1 MTEFRRYIYN
11 YGRGEKMAGK
21 DYYGILGIPRNA
33 PDKDIKAAYRKLARK
48 FHPDVNP
55 GDKAAEARFK
65 EINEAFEV
73 LSDADKRK
81 KFDQYGSDFEN
92 AEAYARARQQQAQQQ
107 AQQQYGTYG
116 RGGGGGGGGAPYTTY
131 ETSDM
136 GDLNEVFESLLKGF
150 GTGGARGG
158 GRRASRRGRDI
169 EHPVEVSL
177 EEAYNGTKRV
187 MELQSEQ
194 ACPACQ
200 GMGRTK
206 TGVCQTCRGGGR
218 VIKPRR
224 LEVKIPAGVKDGSKV
239 RIAGEGEQGLGGS
252 PGDLYLII
260 KVAPHPMF
268 KREGDDLLV
277 DVPVSLA
284 SAVLGGEVQVP
295 TLKGSKLAL
304 RIPPETQ
311 NGKIFKLA
319 RQGMPR
325 LGDTNRG
332 DMLARM
338 AVVLP
343 TNLNDKERALFEQFR
358 SMRAG

>member
-1 MTEFRRYIYN
+1 
-11 YGRGEKMAGK
+11 MAGK
-21 DYYGILGIPRNA
+21 DYYGILGISKSA
-33 PDKDIKAAYRKLARK
+33 ADKDVKAAYRKMARK
-48 FHPDVNP
+48 YHPDVNP

-65 EINEAFEV
+65 QINEAFEV
-73 LSDADKRK
+73 LSDAAKRK
-81 KFDQYGSDFEN
+81 KFDQYGSDYEN
-92 AEAYARARQQQAQQQ
+92 AEAYARARQQ

-116 RGGGGGGGGAPYTTY
+116 RGGGGTPYTTY

-150 GTGGARGG
+150 GTGGARAG
-158 GRRASRRGRDI
+158 GRRAPRRGQDI
-169 EHPVEVSL
+169 QHQVEVTL
-177 EEAYNGTKRV
+177 EEAYNGTRRV

-206 TGVCQTCRGGGR
+206 NGVCQTCRGGGR

-239 RIAGEGEQGLGGS
+239 RVAGEGEQGQGGT
-252 PGDLYLII
+252 PGDLYLVI
-260 KVAPHPMF
+260 KVAPHPLF

-277 DVPVSLA
+277 DVPVSLVA
-284 SAVLGGEVQVP
+284 AVLGGEVQVP

-325 LGDTNRG
+325 LGDTSRG
-332 DMLARM
+332 DMLAKM
-338 AVVLP
+338 AVVVP
-343 TNLNDKERALFEQFR
+343 TNLNDKERALFEQLR
-358 SMRAG
+358 SMRPS

>member
-1 MTEFRRYIYN
+1 
-11 YGRGEKMAGK
+11 MAGK
-21 DYYGILGIPRNA
+21 DYYGILGISKSA
-33 PDKDIKAAYRKLARK
+33 SDKDVKAAYRKMARK
-48 FHPDVNP
+48 YHPDVNP

-65 EINEAFEV
+65 QINEAFEV
-73 LSDADKRK
+73 LSDAEKRK
-81 KFDQYGSDFEN
+81 KFDQYGSDYEN
-92 AEAYARARQQQAQQQ
+92 AEAYARARQQ

-116 RGGGGGGGGAPYTTY
+116 RGGGGTPYTTY

-150 GTGGARGG
+150 GTGGTRAG
-158 GRRASRRGRDI
+158 GRRAPRRGQDI
-169 EHPVEVSL
+169 QHQVEVTL
-177 EEAYNGTKRV
+177 EEAYNGTRRV

-206 TGVCQTCRGGGR
+206 TGACQTCRGAGR

-224 LEVKIPAGVKDGSKV
+224 LEVKIPAGVKEGSKV
-239 RIAGEGEQGLGGS
+239 RVAGEGEQGTGGT
-252 PGDLYLII
+252 PGDLYLVI
-260 KVAPHPMF
+260 KVASHPLF

-277 DVPVSLA
+277 DVPVSLVA
-284 SAVLGGEVQVP
+284 AVLGGEVQVP

-325 LGDTNRG
+325 LGDTSRG

-338 AVVLP
+338 AVVVP
-343 TNLNDKERALFEQFR
+343 TNLNDKERALFEQLR
-358 SMRAG
+358 SMRPS

>member
-1 MTEFRRYIYN
+1 
-11 YGRGEKMAGK
+11 MAGK
-21 DYYGILGIPRNA
+21 DYYGVLGIPKGA
-33 PDKDIKAAYRKLARK
+33 SDKDVKSAYRKLARK
-48 FHPDVNP
+48 YHPDVNP
-55 GDKAAEARFK
+55 GDKGAEARFK

-73 LSDADKRK
+73 LSDAEKRK
-81 KFDQYGSDFEN
+81 KYDQYGSDFEN
-92 AEAYARARQQQAQQQ
+92 QEAFARARQQ
-107 AQQQYGTYG
+107 AQQQYQSYG
-116 RGGGGGGGGAPYTTY
+116 RGGGGTPFTTY
-131 ETSDM
+131 ETADM
-136 GDLNEVFESLLKGF
+136 GDLNEVFESLFKGF
-150 GTGGARGG
+150 GQGGARGG
-158 GRRASRRGRDI
+158 RRAPKRGRDI
-169 EHPVEVSL
+169 EHPVEVTL
-177 EEAYNGTKRV
+177 EEAFNGTKRV

-194 ACPACQ
+194 PCPSCQ

-206 TGVCQTCRGGGR
+206 AGVCQMCRGAGR

-224 LEVKIPAGVKDGSKV
+224 LEVKIPAGVKEGSRV
-239 RIAGEGEQGLGGS
+239 RIAGEGEQGMGGS
-252 PGDLYLII
+252 PGDLYLLI

-295 TLKGSKLAL
+295 TLRGSKLAL

-311 NGKIFKLA
+311 NGKVFKLSK
-319 RQGMPR
+319 QGMPR
-325 LGDTNRG
+325 LGDSSRG

-358 SMRAG
+358 SMRPN

>member
-1 MTEFRRYIYN
+1 
-11 YGRGEKMAGK
+11 MAGK

-33 PDKDIKAAYRKLARK
+33 PDKDVKSAYRKMARK
-48 FHPDVNP
+48 YHPDVNP

-92 AEAYARARQQQAQQQ
+92 QEAFARARQQ
-107 AQQQYGTYG
+107 AQQQYQSYG
-116 RGGGGGGGGAPYTTY
+116 RQGGGAPFTTY

-136 GDLNEVFESLLKGF
+136 GDLNEVFESLFKGF
-150 GTGGARGG
+150 GQGGARGG
-158 GRRASRRGRDI
+158 GRRASRRGQDI
-169 EHPVEVSL
+169 EHPVEVTL
-177 EEAYNGTKRV
+177 EEAFNGTKRV

-194 ACPACQ
+194 PCPSCQ

-206 TGVCQTCRGGGR
+206 TGVCQTCRGAGR

-239 RIAGEGEQGLGGS
+239 RIAGEGEQGMGGS

-268 KREGDDLLV
+268 KREGDDLMV
-277 DVPVSLA
+277 EVPVSLA

-295 TLKGSKLAL
+295 TLRGSKLAL

-311 NGKIFKLA
+311 NGKVFKLSK
-319 RQGMPR
+319 QGMPR
-325 LGDTNRG
+325 LDGSSRG
-332 DMLARM
+332 DMLAKV

-343 TNLNDKERALFEQFR
+343 TSLNDKERALFEQFR
-358 SMRAG
+358 SMRPN

>member
-1 MTEFRRYIYN
+1 
-11 YGRGEKMAGK
+11 MAGK
-21 DYYGILGIPRNA
+21 DYYGILGIAKNA
-33 PDKDIKAAYRKLARK
+33 PDKDVKAAYRKMARK
-48 FHPDVNP
+48 YHPDVNP

-73 LSDADKRK
+73 LSDAEKRK
-81 KFDQYGSDFEN
+81 KFDQYGSDFQN
-92 AEAYARARQQQAQQQ
+92 AEAYARARQQ

-116 RGGGGGGGGAPYTTY
+116 RGGGGGAPYTTY
-131 ETSDM
+131 EASDM
-136 GDLNEVFESLLKGF
+136 GDLNEVFESLFKGF
-150 GTGGARGG
+150 GTTGARTG
-158 GRRASRRGRDI
+158 GRRAARRGQDI
-169 EHPVEVSL
+169 EHPVEIAL
-177 EEAYNGTKRV
+177 EEAFNGTKRV

-206 TGVCQTCRGGGR
+206 TGACQTCRGAGR

-224 LEVKIPAGVKDGSKV
+224 LEVKIPAGVKDGSRV
-239 RIAGEGEQGLGGS
+239 RIAGEGEQGQGGT
-252 PGDLYLII
+252 PGDLYLVI
-260 KVAPHPMF
+260 KVSPHPLF
-268 KREGDDLLV
+268 KREGDDLMV
-277 DVPVSLA
+277 DVPVSLL

-304 RIPPETQ
+304 RIPAETQ

-325 LGDTNRG
+325 LGDSSRG
-332 DMLARM
+332 DMLARV

-343 TNLNDKERALFEQFR
+343 TNLSDKERALFEQFK
-358 SMRAG
+358 SMRPN